1 MLSIQK
7 AREEFDRYVSGYN
20 KDDFKIAL
28 KINHSY
34 RTASYA
40 RQIAKSIGADED
52 LAELI
57 GLLHDIGRFE
67 QIRIYNTFS
76 DSQSVDHA
84 DLGVEILET
93 DNYIEK
99 YCDDKQTQELIIK
112 AVKYHNKY
120 KIADDIE
127 GDELTYCK
135 LIRDADK
142 IDILNYMEY
151 EDITKLFDFD
161 AVLKDNISDNVYK
174 EMLES
179 KVVNRYDAKTAL
191 DDYMLEIGFIYDV
204 NYDISIELIKRNKSM
219 DKLCDLIKDAKEK
232 DKVNDI
238 REHVAKYM
246 DERISNIK

>member
-34 RTASYA
+34 RTAAYA
-40 RQIAKSIGADED
+40 RKIGQAIGVDED

-67 QIRIYNTFS
+67 QIRNYDTF
-76 DSQSVDHA
+76 DDKKSVGHA
-84 DLGVEILET
+84 NLGVEVLKK

-99 YCDDKQTQELIIK
+99 YCDDKETQELILNAI
-112 AVKYHNKY
+112 KYHNKY

-127 GDELTYCK
+127 GVELTYCK

-161 AVLKDNISDNVYK
+161 AVLKDDISDKVYK

-191 DDYMLEIGFIYDV
+191 DDYMLEIGFVYDV

>member
-99 YCDDKQTQELIIK
+99 YCDDKATQDLIIK

-127 GDELTYCK
+127 GKELTYCK

-151 EDITKLFDFD
+151 EDITKLFDFESIMQD
-161 AVLKDNISDNVYK
+161 DMSDIVYD
-174 EMLES
+174 EMLEN

-191 DDYMLEIGFIYDV
+191 DDYMLEIGFVYDV
-204 NYDISIELIKRNKSM
+204 NYDISVQLIKKNQSM
-219 DKLCDLIKDAKEK
+219 DKLYNLVKDAKEK
-232 DKVNDI
+232 DKIKDI
-238 REHVAKYM
+238 KDHVDKYM

>member
-34 RTASYA
+34 RTAAYA
-40 RQIAKSIGADED
+40 RKIGIAIGVDAD

-67 QIRIYNTFS
+67 QIRIYNTFC
-76 DSQSVDHA
+76 DKESVDHA

-99 YCDDKQTQELIIK
+99 YCDDKATQELIIK

-127 GDELTYCK
+127 GEELTYCK

-151 EDITKLFDFD
+151 EDITQLFDFESIMQD
-161 AVLKDNISDNVYK
+161 DISDNVYA
-174 EMLES
+174 EMLDN

-191 DDYMLEIGFIYDV
+191 DDYMLEVGFVYDV
-204 NYDISIELIKRNKSM
+204 NYDISIELIKKNKSI

-232 DKVNDI
+232 DKIKDI
-238 REHVAKYM
+238 KEHVDKYM

>member
-34 RTASYA
+34 RTAAYA
-40 RQIAKSIGADED
+40 RKIGIAIGVDAD

-67 QIRIYNTFS
+67 QIRIYNTFC
-76 DSQSVDHA
+76 DKESVDHA
-84 DLGVEILET
+84 DLGVQILET
-93 DNYIEK
+93 NNYIEK
-99 YCDDKQTQELIIK
+99 YCDDETTQKLIIK

-120 KIADDIE
+120 KIADDINGE
-127 GDELTYCK
+127 ELTYCK

-151 EDITKLFDFD
+151 EDITQLFDFESIMQD
-161 AVLKDNISDNVYK
+161 DISDNVYA
-174 EMLES
+174 EMLDN

-191 DDYMLEIGFIYDV
+191 DDYMLEVGFVYDV
-204 NYDISIELIKRNKSM
+204 NYDISIELIKKNKSM
-219 DKLCDLIKDAKEK
+219 DKLYDLVKNAKEK
-232 DKVNDI
+232 DKIKDI
-238 REHVAKYM
+238 KEHVDEYM
-246 DERISNIK
+246 NERISNIK

>member
-34 RTASYA
+34 RTAAYA
-40 RQIAKSIGADED
+40 RKIGMAIGVDAD

-67 QIRIYNTFS
+67 QIRIYNTFC
-76 DSQSVDHA
+76 DKESVDHA
-84 DLGVEILET
+84 DLGAEILET
-93 DNYIEK
+93 NNYIEK
-99 YCDDKQTQELIIK
+99 YCDDKETQKLIIK

-120 KIADDIE
+120 KIAEDIDGE
-127 GDELTYCK
+127 ELTYCK

-151 EDITKLFDFD
+151 ENITKLFNFE
-161 AVLKDNISDNVYK
+161 AILKDDISNNVYE
-174 EMLES
+174 EMLAS
-179 KVVNRYDAKTAL
+179 KVVNRYDAKTEL
-191 DDYMLEIGFIYDV
+191 DDYMLEVGFVYDV
-204 NYDISIELIKRNKSM
+204 NYDISIELIKKNKSI

-232 DKVNDI
+232 DKIKDI
-238 REHVAKYM
+238 KEHVDEYM